1 MDRCTV
7 SNIKSIALFVVVMM
21 AAVGIWNFHAGFTCA
36 RSKTKDSCVRKWF
49 LSTACLLVLV
59 LLATMYYTTRET
71 NTSVNTANTSV
82 NTANTSVNTANTSME
97 TNTNTMNVTQD
108 LA

>member
-7 SNIKSIALFVVVMM
+7 SNIKSIALFVVVTM
-21 AAVGIWNFHAGFTCA
+21 AAVGLWNFHAGFTCA

-71 NTSVNTANTSV
+71 TNTTNLTNTMN
-82 NTANTSVNTANTSME
+82 
-97 TNTNTMNVTQD
+97 NTNTMNTNTPSNVSQD